1 MNPAQSYLDDRARR
15 AAERK
20 DMDRYHWEQW
30 KAAPEERKPEML
42 KPLLASYAPTF
53 RQKVQQWKPPAIPES
68 AMLANVQGHFVNALH
83 DWNPDKGALSTHFE
97 TRAKKA
103 LRFVGKHQNIGYI
116 PEGQTQHIGKIQRAR
131 DALKEEIGRDPTPD
145 EIGDYLGMPPKRVTT
160 IMTAMKKDLPS
171 SLWETDPVA
180 QSSSRE
186 QQVLG
191 LLPYELTPNERR
203 VFDHIYGLNGAPKI
217 ESNSELARALGMK
230 QESQVSRLKSSI
242 IAKFNKFK

>member
-1 MNPAQSYLDDRARR
+1 MNPAQDYLDDKARR

-20 DMDRYHWEQW
+20 GHDVYHWEQW
-30 KAAPEERKPEML
+30 KAAPEEEKPEKL
-42 KPLLASYAPTF
+42 KPLLAAYMPTF

-68 AMLANVQGHFVNALH
+68 AMMANLQGHFIGALH
-83 DWNPDKGALSTHFE
+83 DWDPNKAALSTHFE

-116 PEGQTQHIGKIQRAR
+116 PEGQTQHIGRIQRAR
-131 DALKEEIGRDPTPD
+131 DVLKEDLGRDPTAD
-145 EIGDYLGMPPKRVTT
+145 EIGDHLGMTPKKVTT

-171 SLWETDPVA
+171 SLWESDPVA

-191 LLPYELTPNERR
+191 LLRYELTLDEQK
-203 VFDHIYGLNGAPKI
+203 VFDHIYGLNGMPKI
-217 ESNSELARALGMK
+217 EETGSLARVLGK
-230 QESQVSRLKSSI
+230 NQSQISRLKSGI
-242 IAKFNKFK
+242 LAKYNNLK

>member
-1 MNPAQSYLDDRARR
+1 MTNPAQSYMEDRSRR

-20 DMDRYHWEQW
+20 DVDLHHWQAW
-30 KAAPEERKPEML
+30 KDAPEHEKPEHL

-53 RQKVQQWKPPAIPES
+53 RQKEQQWKPPAIPSS
-68 AMLANVQGHFVNALH
+68 AFNAVLQGHFIKALETW
-83 DWNPDKGALSTHFE
+83 DPGKAALSTHFE
-97 TRAKKA
+97 TLSKKA

-131 DALKEEIGRDPTPD
+131 DVLKEDLGRDPTAD
-145 EIGDYLGMPPKRVTT
+145 EIGDHLGMPPKKVTT

-191 LLPYELTPNERR
+191 LLRYDLTSDEQT
-203 VFDHIYGLNGAPKI
+203 VFDHIYGLNGKQKI
-217 ESNSELARALGMK
+217 EETGHLARVLGK
-230 QESQVSRLKSSI
+230 NQSQISRLKSGI
-242 IAKFNKFK
+242 LAKYNTFK